1 MRAGPFADSPEFRR
15 LVAGETTVDPARVAL
30 ELAADA
36 YPGLDIDGYLAR
48 VAALSERVR
57 PRCPRGAAARDV
69 LAQINWVLFIEEEL
83 RGNRDEYYD
92 PRNSYLNEVLD
103 RRLGIPISLSV
114 LYWSVALPLGLS
126 VSGVNFPAHFM
137 LRVEDGGRT
146 WFVDPFHSGA
156 ILDKEACRKRLS
168 EILQQPVDLNDE
180 LTAPAPLA
188 AVVSRMLRNLKTTY
202 LRAEDLPSVLPI
214 QRRLAAL
221 NPGDADEL
229 RDLGVLCLR
238 AERPGEAVDPLQAY
252 LSASPTDPRA
262 PEIATLL
269 DAARRRLAE
278 WN

>member
-1 MRAGPFADSPEFRR
+1 
-15 LVAGETTVDPARVAL
+15 
-30 ELAADA
+30 
-36 YPGLDIDGYLAR
+36 
-48 VAALSERVR
+48 
-57 PRCPRGAAARDV
+57 
-69 LAQINWVLFIEEEL
+69 
-83 RGNRDEYYD
+83 
-92 PRNSYLNEVLD
+92 
-103 RRLGIPISLSV
+103 
-114 LYWSVALPLGLS
+114 
-126 VSGVNFPAHFM
+126 VNFPAHFM
-137 LRVEDGGRT
+137 LRVEDGDRT

-156 ILDKEACRKRLS
+156 ILDREACRRRLS

-180 LTAPAPLA
+180 LAAPAPLA
-188 AVVSRMLRNLKTTY
+188 AVVTRMLRNLKTIY
-202 LRAEDLPSVLPI
+202 LRAEDLPLVLPI